1 MTRFILLAGNAC
13 MVLAVAWKA
22 LVSPTYE
29 VRFPMDWSWTF
40 NALGYT
46 DYPEGGQY
54 LDDIKQLDVNIRT
67 VTIESTK
74 PDGTTILFDK
84 YETFDVQTNV
94 NLWYTEFHYSV
105 DRVTGRLTAPYEN
118 DYFLF
123 PRYPQKDTTYNI
135 TNYIYQN
142 LSVSFVEEVNLYG
155 INTYLYQF
163 KGDYN
168 NYGGE
173 PEEPLAENELIMC
186 FGLEVSYWVEPTL
199 GDVVKFKETCE
210 GDWVVN
216 TVTDEQIRPVS
227 RWQTETSS
235 DDILRQIPIINQRLN
250 TYHFMTLYA
259 PLGLGV
265 LGLGLCGWGAISL
278 RRHQPSK

>member
-1 MTRFILLAGNAC
+1 MTRFILLAGIAC

-67 VTIESTK
+67 VVIESTQ
-74 PDGTTILFDK
+74 PDGTVILFDDFQ
-84 YETFDVQTNV
+84 TTDAQTNR
-94 NLWYTEFHYSV
+94 LIWDLKFRTSV
-105 DRVTGRLTAPYEN
+105 DPITGRLTAPYEN

-135 TNYIYQN
+135 RNNIF
-142 LSVSFVEEVNLYG
+142 LGVPVSFVEEVNLYG
-155 INTYLYQF
+155 IDTYLYQF
-163 KGDYN
+163 KGDFDNSALYD
-168 NYGGE
+168 E
-173 PEEPLAENELIMC
+173 TLAEGETIIC
-186 FGLEVSYWVEPTL
+186 FGLELSYWIEPTL
-199 GDVVKFKETCE
+199 GDVVKYFERCD

-216 TVTDEQIRPVS
+216 TDTREQVRPLA
-227 RWQTETSS
+227 RWQTETDS
-235 DDILRQIPIINQRLN
+235 DDILRQIPVINARLEN
-250 TYHFMTLYA
+250 YHFMTLYA
-259 PLGLGV
+259 PLGLGI